1 MMELYALHAL
11 NTNDSSNAN
20 CGKRNKMSKK
30 DKEILS
36 LMVFLI
42 VLFQIVTVIYASKRV
57 QSGKTTT
64 KTADI
69 LVSILSPIWFWI
81 LKLMKVLSSPIAAA
95 TRV

>member
-69 LVSILSPIWFWI
+69 LVSISTLGVRERESPSNTNEGLYCIFVF
-81 LKLMKVLSSPIAAA
+81 L
-95 TRV
+95 